1 MERLAL
7 ILAITGFCIASGSI
21 ALLRITAIK
30 NWFDRVESS
39 IFILSKRYIEAFKKR
54 EILSVKDLLK
64 SNIESITTDQ
74 FVLPKRLFETI
85 LFRFCLIWFRN
96 DPEIKILIKD
106 RLLLISENI
115 QLRLRVL
122 RNGLLSFPIF
132 VTFLILFV
140 LHKVAVFLVKVS
152 GGKEII
158 TSFFVVIGT
167 IILLAGLV
175 LELISKF

>member
-21 ALLRITAIK
+21 ALLRITAIE

-39 IFILSKRYIEAFKKR
+39 IFILS
-54 EILSVKDLLK
+54 
-64 SNIESITTDQ
+64 Q

-140 LHKVAVFLVKVS
+140 LHEVAVFLVKVL
-152 GGKEII
+152 GGKETI

-167 IILLAGLV
+167 IILLAGLI